1 MLQHIRKS
9 CKKILGRFDKS
20 QSKLSFEAKRE
31 GQVGVGVGEGSCGN
45 LVIAK
50 YNAQKIRLAISKMII
65 VDELPFKFV
74 EGDGFQEFM
83 KTVEPRFLIPSR
95 YTIMRDCVKIFMS
108 EKEKLRAMFSTTGAH
123 VCLTTNCWTSVQNL
137 NYMCVTAHWVG

>member
-1 MLQHIRKS
+1 
-9 CKKILGRFDKS
+9 
-20 QSKLSFEAKRE
+20 
-31 GQVGVGVGEGSCGN
+31 
-45 LVIAK
+45 
-50 YNAQKIRLAISKMII
+50 
-65 VDELPFKFV
+65 V

-108 EKEKLRAMFSTTGAH
+108 EKEKLRAMFSTTGAR